1 MKKNFR
7 VLENVAYGSH
17 ERHRIDIY
25 IPERVTAPKGFILFI
40 HGGGWHDGDKDKHF
54 GDCEYFCG
62 LGYLCGT
69 MNYRFVSD
77 ELTIFDELD
86 DISEALK
93 AVKSTCAEQGYDIEG
108 VLLSGVSAGG
118 HLSLMYA
125 YSRMDSAPIKPVAAC
140 VFCPPPNCAK
150 PDFLI
155 GIAGRFVEW
164 KYDILSKCCGFRVTK
179 ENLLSDQA
187 QAALLKISPENYLSE
202 SCVPTAVF
210 AGMADELIPFEHT
223 VALMKKLTALGVKN
237 DLLAYEN
244 VIHSIEKNPV
254 AVAEARA
261 MTIKYAQNYL
271 K

>member
-1 MKKNFR
+1 MKKNFIM
-7 VLENVAYGSH
+7 LENVAYGSH
-17 ERHRIDIY
+17 ERHKIDIY
-25 IPERVTAPKGFILFI
+25 IPESVTAPKGFMLFV

-54 GDCEYFCG
+54 GDCEYFSS

-93 AVKSTCAEQGYDIEG
+93 TAKRVCGEYGYNIEG
-108 VLLSGVSAGG
+108 VLLSGVSAGA

-125 YSRMDSAPIKPVAAC
+125 YSRVDSAPIKPVAAC
-140 VFCPPPNCAK
+140 VYCPPPNCAK

-164 KYDILSKCCGFRVTK
+164 KHDILSKCCGYRITK
-179 ENLLSDQA
+179 ENLLSEKS
-187 QAALLKISPENYLSE
+187 QAALLKISPENYLCAD
-202 SCVPTAVF
+202 CVPTAVF

-223 VALMKKLTALGVKN
+223 KVLMDKLTALGVKN

-244 VIHSIEKNPV
+244 VIHSIEKNSV

-261 MTIKYAQNYL
+261 MTVKYAQNYL